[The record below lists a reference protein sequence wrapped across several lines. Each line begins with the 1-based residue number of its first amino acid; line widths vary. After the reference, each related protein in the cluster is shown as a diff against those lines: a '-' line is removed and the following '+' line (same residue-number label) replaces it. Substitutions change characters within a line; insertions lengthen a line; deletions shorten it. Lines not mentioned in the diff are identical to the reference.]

1 MLERSV
7 TTGLHK
13 QQRLVD
19 GTLMIATG
27 PSSRPASAPAN
38 ASSDAAGLSESAE
51 TKRVRAG

>member
-38 ASSDAAGLSESAE
+38 ASSDAI
-51 TKRVRAG
+51 